1 MVKLDDNAV
10 FTPKQKTNI
19 LAQKKNARMM
29 KVLMNKIKQDV
40 IKAGNSNNPKQA
52 LEFFTTVNVF
62 KSRRYEA
69 DVKEIVNSIDDSYRK
84 ILHVK

>member
-1 MVKLDDNAV
+1 MDTNAV
-10 FTPKQKTNI
+10 FTPKQKVNI

-29 KVLMNKIKQDV
+29 KVLMNKIKQDI

-52 LEFFTTVNVF
+52 LEFFITVNVF